1 MRFFRARSTTLCAK
15 CNDALCSKVA
25 SSKLIRISILPHV
38 NLPEIEISALAA
50 NLLEV
55 QNDLEACDRAID
67 RLEATLAD
75 LRQHRS
81 SLETTATHLKS
92 ICAPIRR
99 LPPDILGEI
108 AAYTLP
114 PRWFDDPSGKHVW
127 TFMQVC
133 HNWRAAD
140 LALTWP
146 WTIIYLPHQYRG
158 FWGGGVPACDVGP
171 MDILATYL
179 KRSKQAPVVL
189 KELNTEH
196 LLTEDARDILL
207 RHAYH
212 IRALEVLTGY
222 GQEDLVPCHLPL
234 LQELIFRGPNTG
246 RALDVPNLRIL
257 DADSAAPFLNTPWA
271 HIRAVKIQA
280 VEIDDVSISALSQCT
295 NVEVLSFSIGFRPYP
310 PKPQL
315 PHSSSFPALH
325 TLEIGGA
332 AIELCPL
339 IVAPSLRHFTLN
351 MAYNNELWEPGL
363 TLYDAS
369 LLNNL
374 LRGCDT
380 ITLRNMHAHS
390 VVHLRGVLSIPQKL
404 RKVSFV
410 QESGGGTLGTPY
422 CMNSDFVQALAYSQ
436 SDPTFV
442 DLEEVEIINGA
453 HLARW
458 TNQDIDLVCELF
470 RTRAIPSSMSGCLG
484 LKRVLI
490 RAPYAYPALER
501 LLKRIGSEAGSILDV
516 HKGDPVAPFQV
527 AELLRR

>member
-127 TFMQVC
+127 TFMQ
-133 HNWRAAD
+133 
-140 LALTWP
+140 
-146 WTIIYLPHQYRG
+146 
-158 FWGGGVPACDVGP
+158 
-171 MDILATYL
+171 
-179 KRSKQAPVVL
+179 APVVL

-280 VEIDDVSISALSQCT
+280 VKIDDVSISALSQCT

-369 LLNNL
+369 LLDSL

-390 VVHLRGVLSIPQKL
+390 VVHLRGVLSIPHKL
-404 RKVSFV
+404 RKVSFIR
-410 QESGGGTLGTPY
+410 ESGGGTLGTPY
-422 CMNSDFVQALAYSQ
+422 CKNSDFVQALAYSQ

-458 TNQDIDLVCELF
+458 THQDIDLVCELF
-470 RTRAIPSSMSGCLG
+470 CTRAIPSSTSGCPG

-490 RAPYAYPALER
+490 RAPYAYLVLER
-501 LLKRIGSEAGSILDV
+501 LNMCC
-516 HKGDPVAPFQV
+516 P
-527 AELLRR
+527 

>member
-1 MRFFRARSTTLCAK
+1 MRFFRAR
-15 CNDALCSKVA
+15 KVA
-25 SSKLIRISILPHV
+25 SSKLIRISLLPHTI
-38 NLPEIEISALAA
+38 LPEIEISALTV

-81 SLETTATHLKS
+81 SLEMTATHVKS
-92 ICAPIRR
+92 ICAPIRS
-99 LPPDILGEI
+99 EI

-114 PRWFDDPSGKHVW
+114 PRWHVW

-133 HNWRAAD
+133 HNWRAAA

-146 WTIIYLPHQYRG
+146 WTFIHLSYRYRSL
-158 FWGGGVPACDVGP
+158 WNDGVPTCDIP

-179 KRSKQAPVVL
+179 RRSKQALVVL
-189 KELNTEH
+189 KKLNTEH
-196 LLTEDARDILL
+196 LSTNNARDILL

-212 IRALEVLTGY
+212 IRALEVLVDY

-234 LQELIFRGPNTG
+234 LQELIFRGLNTG
-246 RALDVPNLRIL
+246 RELDVPNLRIL
-257 DADSAAPFLNTPWA
+257 DADSAAPFLNIPWA
-271 HIRAVKIQA
+271 HLRAVKIQA
-280 VEIDDVSISALSQCT
+280 VKIDDCT
-295 NVEVLSFSIGFRPYP
+295 NVEVLSFSIGFRPDP
-310 PKPQL
+310 PKPHL
-315 PHSSSFPALH
+315 PHSSSIPALH

-369 LLNNL
+369 
-374 LRGCDT
+374 CDT
-380 ITLRNMHAHS
+380 IALRNMHAHS
-390 VVHLRGVLSIPQKL
+390 VVHLRSL

-422 CMNSDFVQALAYSQ
+422 CMNSDF
-436 SDPTFV
+436 SDPT
-442 DLEEVEIINGA
+442 LSTGA

-470 RTRAIPSSMSGCLG
+470 RTRAIPSSTSGCPG

-490 RAPYAYPALER
+490 RAPYAHPALER
-501 LLKRIGSEAGSILDV
+501 LLKRIGTAAESILSV
-516 HKGDPVAPFQV
+516 EQGDPVAPFQV
-527 AELLRR
+527 TELLRR

>member
-1 MRFFRARSTTLCAK
+1 MRFFRARFTTLCAK
-15 CNDALCSKVA
+15 CNDALSSKVA
-25 SSKLIRISILPHV
+25 SSKLIRISLLPHTI
-38 NLPEIEISALAA
+38 LPEIEISALTV

-81 SLETTATHLKS
+81 SLEMTATHVKS

-99 LPPDILGEI
+99 LPPDILSEI

-114 PRWFDDPSGKHVW
+114 PRWFDDPSGRHVW

-133 HNWRAAD
+133 HNWRAAA

-146 WTIIYLPHQYRG
+146 WTFIHLSYRYRSL
-158 FWGGGVPACDVGP
+158 WNDGVPTCDIP

-179 KRSKQAPVVL
+179 RRSKQALVVL
-189 KELNTEH
+189 KKLNTEH
-196 LLTEDARDILL
+196 LSTNNARDILL

-212 IRALEVLTGY
+212 IRALEVLVDY

-234 LQELIFRGPNTG
+234 LQELIFRGLNTG
-246 RALDVPNLRIL
+246 RELDVPNLRIL
-257 DADSAAPFLNTPWA
+257 DADSAAPFLNIPWA
-271 HIRAVKIQA
+271 HLRAVKIQA
-280 VEIDDVSISALSQCT
+280 VKIDDVCISALSQCT
-295 NVEVLSFSIGFRPYP
+295 NVEVLSFSIGFRPDP
-310 PKPQL
+310 PKPHL
-315 PHSSSFPALH
+315 PHSSSIPALH

-380 ITLRNMHAHS
+380 IALRNMHAHS

-470 RTRAIPSSMSGCLG
+470 RTRAIPSSTSGCSG

-501 LLKRIGSEAGSILDV
+501 LLKRIGPEAESNLSV
-516 HKGDPVAPFQV
+516 EQGDPVAPFQV